1 MLSSPFKYLNRKS
14 ISYLSR
20 PFKHLKKNHDAHA
33 CKHPPEFTIIIVN
46 QHPPDFSE
54 GYSYGRSKF

>member
-20 PFKHLKKNHDAHA
+20 PFKH
-33 CKHPPEFTIIIVN
+33 PPEFTIIIVN
-46 QHPPDFSE
+46 QHHVQGLYIERNFRLSFKSIII
-54 GYSYGRSKF
+54 YYYCY